1 MRCVFILFAELR
13 IQHFLYFLVK
23 EDLTQAF
30 FGDMVHIESIQ
41 RFWEEVKAKQ
51 SARKKNKVYSLIQN
65 SKIDNTMGQKAK
77 RKQSLRKKNIV

>member
-1 MRCVFILFAELR
+1 M
-13 IQHFLYFLVK
+13 VK

-51 SARKKNKVYSLIQN
+51 SARKKNKVYSLQN

>member
-1 MRCVFILFAELR
+1 M
-13 IQHFLYFLVK
+13 
-23 EDLTQAF
+23 
-30 FGDMVHIESIQ
+30 HIESIQ

-51 SARKKNKVYSLIQN
+51 SARKKNKVYSLQN